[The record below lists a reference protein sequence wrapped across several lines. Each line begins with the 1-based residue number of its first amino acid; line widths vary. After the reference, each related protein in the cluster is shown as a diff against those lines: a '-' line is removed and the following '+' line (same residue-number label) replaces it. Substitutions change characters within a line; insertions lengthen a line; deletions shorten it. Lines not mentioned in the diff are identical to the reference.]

1 MFARALRPDFDLEKE
16 CKELKLS
23 VSEKLV
29 SPWDEGVFHSC
40 GCREDLC
47 WYNHRPGYAQETCSY
62 LTEGETYLKGTN
74 FRLLPEVDEGWEE
87 EMWRESKERW
97 GTEDEVLER
106 RVERA
111 REYVTRGI

>member
-1 MFARALRPDFDLEKE
+1 M
-16 CKELKLS
+16 
-23 VSEKLV
+23 
-29 SPWDEGVFHSC
+29 
-40 GCREDLC
+40 
-47 WYNHRPGYAQETCSY
+47 
-62 LTEGETYLKGTN
+62 KGTN

-87 EMWRESKERW
+87 VFRRESKERW